1 MSVLETTLVFVL
13 IPLAV
18 AGVLALLTLGAG
30 GNRTPRYRPGMPFEF
45 PPVWFRAAPPTSLA
59 VEGQHPA
66 LAGAA
71 AHGVLQSGAA
81 PEHIADGKAVTVPNS
96 GPKGGAR
103 GTW

>member
-1 MSVLETTLVFVL
+1 MSVLETTLVFVF

-30 GNRTPRYRPGMPFEF
+30 GSRTARYRPGMPFEF
-45 PPVWFRAAPPTSLA
+45 TPVWFLAAPPST
-59 VEGQHPA
+59 
-66 LAGAA
+66 AGLLSGGHASIESA
-71 AHGVLQSGAA
+71 SSAHDGV
-81 PEHIADGKAVTVPNS
+81 VTVPNS

>member
-30 GNRTPRYRPGMPFEF
+30 GGNRTPRYRPGMPFEF
-45 PPVWFRAAPPTSLA
+45 TPVWFLAAPPTSLS
-59 VEGQHPA
+59 VDGGHSA
-66 LAGAA
+66 LEAP

-81 PEHIADGKAVTVPNS
+81 PAHIAETVTVPNS

>member
-1 MSVLETTLVFVL
+1 MSVLETTLVFVVV
-13 IPLAV
+13 PLAV

-45 PPVWFRAAPPTSLA
+45 TPVWFLAAPPTALS
-59 VEGQHPA
+59 VNGQHPA
-66 LAGAA
+66 LEQAPAR
-71 AHGVLQSGAA
+71 GVLQAA
-81 PEHIADGKAVTVPNS
+81 PEQVADGKAVTVPNS

>member
-18 AGVLALLTLGAG
+18 AALLALLTLGAG
-30 GNRTPRYRPGMPFEF
+30 GTRTARYRPGMPFQF
-45 PPVWFRAAPPTSLA
+45 TPVWFLAAPPPSAA
-59 VEGQHPA
+59 VLKGGHAAIAHAPA
-66 LAGAA
+66 QNALP
-71 AHGVLQSGAA
+71 SGAA
-81 PEHIADGKAVTVPNS
+81 HEDVVKVSDS

>member
-13 IPLAV
+13 IPVAV
-18 AGVLALLTLGAG
+18 AGVLALLTLGVGG

-45 PPVWFRAAPPTSLA
+45 TPVWFLSAPPAGLS
-59 VEGQHPA
+59 VSGQQPA
-66 LAGAA
+66 LERAGG
-71 AHGVLQSGAA
+71 HGVLQSGAA
-81 PEHIADGKAVTVPNS
+81 TEHTADEVTLANS

>member
-18 AGVLALLTLGAG
+18 AGVLALLTLGVGG

-45 PPVWFRAAPPTSLA
+45 TPVWFLSAPPTGLS
-59 VEGQHPA
+59 VNGRQPA
-66 LAGAA
+66 PERSGE
-71 AHGVLQSGAA
+71 HGVLESGGVIDRPDTATLA
-81 PEHIADGKAVTVPNS
+81 NS

>member
-13 IPLAV
+13 IPVAV

-30 GNRTPRYRPGMPFEF
+30 GNRAPRYRPGMPFEF
-45 PPVWFRAAPPTSLA
+45 TPVWFLAAPPTTIS
-59 VEGQHPA
+59 VDGQNPA
-66 LAGAA
+66 LTSARQVGTAA
-71 AHGVLQSGAA
+71 DA
-81 PEHIADGKAVTVPNS
+81 KTVTVPNS

>member
-1 MSVLETTLVFVL
+1 MSVLETTLVFVI

-30 GNRTPRYRPGMPFEF
+30 GGNRTPRYRPGMPFEF
-45 PPVWFRAAPPTSLA
+45 TPVWFLAAPPTSLSA
-59 VEGQHPA
+59 DGQHPA
-66 LAGAA
+66 LEGTSAR
-71 AHGVLQSGAA
+71 GVLHAGSTPEAGSG
-81 PEHIADGKAVTVPNS
+81 HAVTVPNS

>member
-18 AGVLALLTLGAG
+18 AGALALLTLGAGG

-45 PPVWFRAAPPTSLA
+45 TPVWFLAAPPTTLS
-59 VEGQHPA
+59 VSGKRPA
-66 LAGAA
+66 LESAGA
-71 AHGVLQSGAA
+71 HGLLQSGAA
-81 PEHIADGKAVTVPNS
+81 PAHIADGVTVTNS

>member
-18 AGVLALLTLGAG
+18 AGLLALLTLGAG
-30 GNRTPRYRPGMPFEF
+30 GSRTARYRPGMPFEF
-45 PPVWFRAAPPTSLA
+45 TPVWFLSAPPAS
-59 VEGQHPA
+59 
-66 LAGAA
+66 AGALLGGHA
-71 AHGVLQSGAA
+71 AIESTPSHGEL
-81 PEHIADGKAVTVPNS
+81 PDGSASVRNS

>member
-18 AGVLALLTLGAG
+18 AGVLALLTLGVGG

-45 PPVWFRAAPPTSLA
+45 TPVWFLSAPPTGLS
-59 VEGQHPA
+59 VNGRQPA
-66 LAGAA
+66 LERAA
-71 AHGVLQSGAA
+71 APGVLQSGGVIDR
-81 PEHIADGKAVTVPNS
+81 PDTVSVANS

>member
-18 AGVLALLTLGAG
+18 AGVLALLTLGVGG

-45 PPVWFRAAPPTSLA
+45 TPVWFLAAPPTSLSVNGRQQA
-59 VEGQHPA
+59 PEKAPTRGI
-66 LAGAA
+66 
-71 AHGVLQSGAA
+71 LQSGGVIDRSETVA
-81 PEHIADGKAVTVPNS
+81 IANS

>member
-18 AGVLALLTLGAG
+18 AGVLAMLTLGAG
-30 GNRTPRYRPGMPFEF
+30 SNRTPRYRPGMPFEF
-45 PPVWFRAAPPTSLA
+45 TPVWFLAAPPTSLS
-59 VEGQHPA
+59 VDGQRPA
-66 LAGAA
+66 LERTAA
-71 AHGVLQSGAA
+71 RGVLQSGAA
-81 PEHIADGKAVTVPNS
+81 PEGVADQTVTIPNS